1 MYDRAVQKSPLAA
14 VDLNLLLALE
24 ALLAEAHVGRA
35 GRRVGL
41 SASAMS
47 HALARLR
54 SLLDDPL
61 LVRAGRRMTLTKR
74 AAELSTPLTD
84 ALGRIAEL
92 LEKPAVADPASERRT
107 VRIAVSDFAL
117 NHVLPPLWPRLT
129 KSAPNV
135 DLVVSLFGL
144 NGFKELADGEIDLAI
159 AANRPT
165 RGFQLGDEIPKAG
178 IVVKTAIFDGQVDLP
193 QIHRHHPT
201 RAIWREPFVCLAR
214 RDHPA
219 LRTKMT
225 LRRFAALEH
234 VLVSPRGRRVGASD
248 QALRKKGLKRRVTL
262 VVPTFLA
269 AANAVSVSDAVLTC
283 GRRSAEDAKRFLS
296 LETFRPPLSLSD
308 GLLLLNWHERQQH
321 DDFLVWLRDEIERAA
336 LDAQA

>member
-165 RGFQLGDEIPKAG
+165 RGFHSR
-178 IVVKTAIFDGQVDLP
+178 V
-193 QIHRHHPT
+193 
-201 RAIWREPFVCLAR
+201 IWREPFVCLAR